1 MAFIVDKWLAG
12 DEDEKIV
19 WFAWICYFVFLLG
32 LWKLLACILNPFFI
46 CCANCTKYR
55 QNLNG
60 KYGRP
65 NNSAYAVVTGG
76 SDGIGLE
83 LCN

>member
-1 MAFIVDKWLAG
+1 M
-12 DEDEKIV
+12 V
-19 WFAWICYFVFLLG
+19 WFAWLSYLCVLIGLLRI
-32 LWKLLACILNPFFI
+32 LICILTPFAI
-46 CCANCTKYR
+46 CCSHCVKTR

-65 NNSAYAVVTGG
+65 DKSAYAVVTGG

-83 LCN
+83 MCY